1 MLGEEGKPLWSAERG
16 PVGMGGWWGVGA
28 MLRKRLRMC
37 HEAARE
43 EEAEDLTEGMRVFQA
58 ENLGRSRKLREKT
71 VSMKIL
77 HGQFKCGLR
86 I

>member
-1 MLGEEGKPLWSAERG
+1 MLGEEGKPLWSAECG

-43 EEAEDLTEGMRVFQA
+43 EGAEDLTEGMRVFQA
-58 ENLGRSRKLREKT
+58 ENLGRSRKLREMT
-71 VSMKIL
+71 VSMRSSMGSL
-77 HGQFKCGLR
+77 NVG
-86 I
+86 